1 VCSKTKFVQVCGVDD
16 AGRGSMLGPLVIAG
30 ISINKT
36 KISKLSLMG
45 VKDSKQLTPK
55 SREELYK
62 KIILLVDD
70 YYVAKI
76 SPKSIDASVKNH
88 GLNQLEAKYMAKVI
102 SKLNPDISY
111 VDSCDVNPQRFGK
124 EISKLSN
131 NKKIKSYHHAD
142 SRFVVVSAASIIA
155 KVTRDKAISRLRKTH
170 DLGSGYPSD
179 SKTID
184 FVKTY
189 YTIKKILP
197 TFVRKSWK
205 PTQKILNTKSI

>member
-1 VCSKTKFVQVCGVDD
+1 MYFKTESMQICGVDD

-30 ISINKT
+30 ISLHKKDIP
-36 KISKLSLMG
+36 KLSLLG

-62 KIILLVDD
+62 KIIEIVDE

-76 SPKSIDASVKNH
+76 SPKIIDVSVRKH
-88 GLNQLEAKYMAKVI
+88 GLNHLEAKYMAKVI
-102 SKLNPDISY
+102 LKLNPDTSY
-111 VDSCDVNPQRFGK
+111 VDSCDVNPKRFGK
-124 EISKLSN
+124 EIAKLSN
-131 NKKIKSYHHAD
+131 NKKIRSYHHAD

-155 KVTRDKAISRLRKTH
+155 KVTRDRAISKLRKNY

-184 FVKTY
+184 FVTSY
-189 YTIKKILP
+189 YRINQILP
-197 TFVRKSWK
+197 VFVRKSWK
-205 PTQKILNTKSI
+205 PTQEILSKKLL